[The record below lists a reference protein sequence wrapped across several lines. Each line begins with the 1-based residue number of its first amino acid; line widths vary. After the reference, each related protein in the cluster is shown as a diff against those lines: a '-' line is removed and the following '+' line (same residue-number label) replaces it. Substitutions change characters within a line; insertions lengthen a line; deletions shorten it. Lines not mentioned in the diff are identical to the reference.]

1 MKKSIAI
8 LTVSGFMMSGLYAS
22 VGAQG
27 AKSVK
32 EGVYTAEQAK
42 RGEALY
48 KDNCAACHG
57 EDLAGS
63 GPMPA
68 LAGNDFIANWKNV
81 GDLYEKINT
90 SMPASAP
97 GSLSAQQTTDIV
109 AFMLGKSNFPAGQAE
124 LATKQDVLT
133 QIKIEK

>member
-32 EGVYTAEQAK
+32 EGVYTADQAK

-124 LATKQDVLT
+124 LATKQDELT

>member
-1 MKKSIAI
+1 
-8 LTVSGFMMSGLYAS
+8 
-22 VGAQG
+22 
-27 AKSVK
+27 
-32 EGVYTAEQAK
+32 
-42 RGEALY
+42 
-48 KDNCAACHG
+48 
-57 EDLAGS
+57 
-63 GPMPA
+63 MPA

-109 AFMLGKSNFPAGQAE
+109 AFMLGKSNFPAGPTE
-124 LATKQDVLT
+124 LETKQDVLT